1 MGATIIEIGVYI
13 SHYKNSSIL
22 AVNIQQRSKMFVNI
36 KHDKASHLKFE
47 TPKGSLTFQ
56 QQGNHRQKTLEDGA
70 ENLLNTLLV
79 SKLCK

>member
-1 MGATIIEIGVYI
+1 
-13 SHYKNSSIL
+13 
-22 AVNIQQRSKMFVNI
+22 MFVNI

-56 QQGNHRQKTLEDGA
+56 QQGNYRQKTLEDGP